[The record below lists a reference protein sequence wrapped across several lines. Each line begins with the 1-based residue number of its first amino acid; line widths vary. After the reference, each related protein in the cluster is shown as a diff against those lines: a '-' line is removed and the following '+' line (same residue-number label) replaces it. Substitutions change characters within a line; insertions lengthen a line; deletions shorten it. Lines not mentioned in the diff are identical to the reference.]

1 MIILRQKE
9 FGDKAKKKAPKIPQT
24 DEEFREVLK
33 AERDKGFK
41 NGVAKG
47 EEQGREEVFNRLKAE
62 RNKKKVMQ
70 EKGKKLVAW
79 GKKNKK
85 ALILSSSGIAASG
98 LVLAGLNA
106 RKKHRIKKAS
116 EDLKKKVRG
125 YDNTKKKA

>member
-9 FGDKAKKKAPKIPQT
+9 FGDKSKKKAPKIPQT
-24 DEEFREVLK
+24 EEELREVLK

-79 GKKNKK
+79 GRKNKK
-85 ALILSSSGIAASG
+85 ALILTGSGIAASG
-98 LVLAGLNA
+98 LVLAGLDA
-106 RKKHRIKKAS
+106 RKKHKIKKAS

-125 YDNTKKKA
+125 YGNTKKKA

>member
-1 MIILRQKE
+1 MIVLRQKE

-24 DEEFREVLK
+24 EEELREVLK

-62 RNKKKVMQ
+62 RNKKKAIQ
-70 EKGKKLVAW
+70 ENGKKLAAW

-85 ALILSSSGIAASG
+85 ALILTGSGIAASG
-98 LVLAGLNA
+98 LVLAGVNA
-106 RKKHRIKKAS
+106 LKKHKIKKAS

-125 YDNTKKKA
+125 YDNTKEKA

>member
-1 MIILRQKE
+1 MIVLRQKE

-24 DEEFREVLK
+24 EEELREVLK

-62 RNKKKVMQ
+62 RNKKKAIQ
-70 EKGKKLVAW
+70 ENGKKLAAW

-85 ALILSSSGIAASG
+85 ALILTGSRIAASG
-98 LVLAGLNA
+98 LVLAGVNA

>member
-9 FGDKAKKKAPKIPQT
+9 FGDKSKKKAPKIPQT
-24 DEEFREVLK
+24 EEELREVLK

-62 RNKKKVMQ
+62 RSRKKVMQ
-70 EKGKKLVAW
+70 ENGKKLVAW

-106 RKKHRIKKAS
+106 RKKHKIKKAS